1 MKHAVWLLF
10 AVGLAAA
17 LFVQVLGSLP
27 AALIT
32 TIAGLALFSP
42 LMGSVVAMLKEARDI
57 ESALITFLVTASGVT
72 VPLWLPVGGSQWV
85 SFGNLGAAFLGLVAG
100 LLLFGARHLMV
111 PRK

>member
-1 MKHAVWLLF
+1 MGTVDE
-10 AVGLAAA
+10 
-17 LFVQVLGSLP
+17 
-27 AALIT
+27 
-32 TIAGLALFSP
+32 IAGLALFSP